1 MEHRGRDGQS
11 QQCGSRREGPFWRA
25 VFDRVGITRLPV
37 LWLVIAA
44 ADGEIGRARFAT
56 VSFDATNSSFL
67 LIAHFA
73 VRPIRRLHEATKLC
87 GRPPE
92 YREEPKKQPWWSPM
106 RLFGRKGGGTWDAEN
121 ISDISSRNSSGRRD
135 NFRIPQKVPVGRHF
149 VKGELTA
156 LVDTFNV
163 MTEELLGQYE
173 KLEEKV
179 QERTEQLQ
187 QQTVLAE
194 SANDAKTMFIT
205 NVSHELR
212 TPLNGILGMCSLVLE
227 ETSLPQSTRENLG
240 VVFKSGELLLH
251 LLTDLITFSKNQV
264 WGAQIKVET
273 GPFRVREFIS
283 KVMEF
288 FTAQAKE
295 RGIALAYEVSPA
307 DCIDFVLIGDVNRIL
322 QVVIVSLQMER
333 GGERSADSW
342 LCCRT
347 SFLTR

>member
-1 MEHRGRDGQS
+1 
-11 QQCGSRREGPFWRA
+11 
-25 VFDRVGITRLPV
+25 
-37 LWLVIAA
+37 
-44 ADGEIGRARFAT
+44 
-56 VSFDATNSSFL
+56 
-67 LIAHFA
+67 
-73 VRPIRRLHEATKLC
+73 
-87 GRPPE
+87 
-92 YREEPKKQPWWSPM
+92 M

-149 VKGELTA
+149 IKDELTA
-156 LVDTFNV
+156 LVDTFNA

-194 SANDAKTMFIT
+194 SANDAKTMFIA

-227 ETSLPQSTRENLG
+227 ETNLPQSTRENLG

-264 WGAQIKVET
+264 WGAQVKIET

-283 KVMEF
+283 QVMAF

-295 RGIALAYEVSPA
+295 RGIELTYEVSPA

-322 QVVIVSLQMER
+322 QVVIVSLQMEWGEGGVLTR
-333 GGERSADSW
+333 GGAVEPH
-342 LCCRT
+342 
-347 SFLTR
+347 F